1 MAWSAH
7 AWTAPRLALAHA
19 VYAKARK
26 DSAYAPMSTPLGPG
40 NVLLRSFDR
49 QYIGQGT
56 PATIAGQLVLESIKV
71 RDAGL
76 DQNRFSG
83 MLPAAHGRPAVVPR
97 RGGLYCS
104 TDIRAAIAELFHYG
118 QPNLSRHLIGQPQ
131 RLALFTHRCFVSMR
145 AVGEL
150 SVVSL
155 NSDAPAMLPY
165 LHQLQADVQ
174 IAAAL
179 ATAGYKDLFAALYDP
194 QDYAAARGLGL
205 GLEANQG
212 IDGVQ
217 VISARDYE
225 TNAGHQRVLRT
236 GDNVMLFGLDQQIA
250 VDKVRITA
258 LHLVDPVPGGHE
270 LLVTHYSK
278 AAGGQFSKAGADR
291 FMP

>member
-1 MAWSAH
+1 MAWSAQS
-7 AWTAPRLALAHA
+7 WTATRLALAHA
-19 VYAKARK
+19 VYAKARRE
-26 DSAYAPMSTPLGPG
+26 SAYAPMSTPLGGG

-49 QYIGQGT
+49 QYIGSGT
-56 PATIAGQLVLESIKV
+56 PATIPGQVVLESIKV

-83 MLPAAHGRPAVVPR
+83 LLPAHQGRPAVTPQ

-104 TDIRAAIAELFHYG
+104 EDIRAAIAELFHYS
-118 QPNLSRHLIGQPQ
+118 QPNLSRSLIGRPQ

-150 SVVSL
+150 GVVNL
-155 NSDAPAMLPY
+155 NGDSPDMLPFF
-165 LHQLQADVQ
+165 HRVQADAEVARAL
-174 IAAAL
+174 AAAR
-179 ATAGYKDLFAALYDP
+179 YKDLFAAVYAP

-205 GLEANQG
+205 GLEANPG
-212 IDGVQ
+212 IDGIQ

-225 TNAGHQRVLRT
+225 TDAGQQRVMRT
-236 GDNVMLFGLDQQIA
+236 GDNVMLFGLDQRIA
-250 VDKVRITA
+250 TDKLRIES

-270 LLVTHYSK
+270 LLVTHY
-278 AAGGQFSKAGADR
+278 ARAGGGQFSRTGADR

>member
-118 QPNLSRHLIGQPQ
+118 QPNLSRHLIGATLMGIGGVMAMGCTVGQGISAIS
-131 RLALFTHRCFVSMR
+131 AL
-145 AVGEL
+145 
-150 SVVSL
+150 
-155 NSDAPAMLPY
+155 
-165 LHQLQADVQ
+165 Q
-174 IAAAL
+174 IASFVAIAAIVL
-179 ATAGYKDLFAALYDP
+179 GAVIALRA
-194 QDYAAARGLGL
+194 QQWW
-205 GLEANQG
+205 LERQA
-212 IDGVQ
+212 
-217 VISARDYE
+217 
-225 TNAGHQRVLRT
+225 
-236 GDNVMLFGLDQQIA
+236 
-250 VDKVRITA
+250 
-258 LHLVDPVPGGHE
+258 
-270 LLVTHYSK
+270 
-278 AAGGQFSKAGADR
+278 
-291 FMP
+291 